1 MPPPSLLSGPV
12 TPDATVD
19 ITREL
24 CPMTYVRVKLA
35 LERLPPGAI
44 LEVWL
49 TGDEPLKNV
58 PQSAKDEG
66 HDVLSLEP
74 GEGRSR
80 LLIRA

>member
-1 MPPPSLLSGPV
+1 M
-12 TPDATVD
+12 TPDASVD
-19 ITREL
+19 ITRER

-35 LERLPPGAI
+35 LERLQPGGV

-58 PQSAKDEG
+58 PKSARDDG
-66 HDVLSLEP
+66 HEVLSLEP
-74 GEGRSR
+74 GENRSR